1 MIEQGLSLLSFAVY
15 FLIVVLV
22 LTIFTGILVFSPG
35 SALQKFFQVIGDKS
49 NNFFFV
55 FVLYFTFKSSCV
67 INTLFCVV
75 LCIQLA
81 EMPDAV
87 FRITLVGI
95 AGGNFLLSL
104 FIEVSMIF
112 QGCFSHILQYMS
124 LFVTL
129 WHPSYF
135 GMILFLINFAIL

>member
-22 LTIFTGILVFSPG
+22 LTIFTGILVVSPG
-35 SALQKFFQVIGDKS
+35 SALQKFFQVIGDRS
-49 NNFFFV
+49 NNFVVWFDALFS
-55 FVLYFTFKSSCV
+55 FKSLCV
-67 INTLFCVV
+67 IDALLFCLV
-75 LCIQLA
+75 LCIQVA

-104 FIEVSMIF
+104 IIEVSMIF
-112 QGCFSHILQYMS
+112 QGCS
-124 LFVTL
+124 VTFCSIC
-129 WHPSYF
+129 H
-135 GMILFLINFAIL
+135 FL